1 MEGKVGLAVV
11 GVGSIGIRGA
21 LNHLVLPD
29 AQELVY
35 LAAVCDPVPG
45 RAKAAAE
52 KYGVLRYYED
62 YDDLLADPA
71 VDAVTLCTPIGLHY
85 EQAMKA
91 IAAGKHVHLNKT
103 MTTTRAEADEVIEAA
118 RKAGVKL
125 VASPN
130 AGHYRSTARMREI
143 VRSGEIGRVYWAETG
158 TAGGGHEFEAFR
170 AGDDILSNVNP
181 AWYYKR
187 PGGGPMYDMAVYSLH
202 TITAILGPVR
212 RVAGMS
218 GIGLK
223 ERFFKGERITVEM
236 DDNTHL
242 LLDFGDDVY
251 CLLFGTNSFSGPA
264 RPFAAVYISGS
275 AGAIYRARGG
285 IEVWLREPP
294 GTARTEEVDNWMP
307 YAGGPHAE
315 MGERHVYSD
324 TMHLVDCILYNKEPA
339 VSAEHARH
347 VIEIIELGYK
357 AAATGCTQE
366 LTTSF
371 TLRELTQG
379 PQLA

>member
-1 MEGKVGLAVV
+1 MKHTIGLAVV
-11 GVGSIGIRGA
+11 GAGSIGIRG
-21 LNHLVLPD
+21 VLD
-29 AQELVY
+29 HYAVGDVQHMARIV
-35 LAAVCDPVPG
+35 AVCDNVPG
-45 RAKAAAE
+45 RAKAAADR
-52 KYGVLRYYED
+52 YGVPCYYERYED
-62 YDDLLADPA
+62 VLADPT

-91 IAAGKHVHLNKT
+91 IAVGKHVHLNKT
-103 MTTTRAEADEVIEAA
+103 MATTKAEADDMISAA
-118 RKAGVKL
+118 KKARIKL

-130 AGHYRSTARMREI
+130 AGHYRSTKRIREI
-143 VRSGEIGRVYWAETG
+143 IQSGEIGRVYWAETG
-158 TAGGGHEFEAFR
+158 TAGGGHEFESFR
-170 AGDDILSNVNP
+170 SGDDILSNVNP

-202 TITAILGPVR
+202 TITGILGPAK
-212 RVAGMS
+212 RVTGMS

-223 ERFFKGERITVEM
+223 ERLFKGTSIKVEM

-251 CLLFGTNSFSGPA
+251 CLLFGTNSFGGPA

-275 AGAIYRARGG
+275 EGAIYRAQGG
-285 IEVWLREPP
+285 IEVRSRGSES
-294 GTARTEEVDNWMP
+294 GARTEHVDNWMP
-307 YAGGPHAE
+307 YAQGPHAG
-315 MGERHVYSD
+315 MRERHVFSD
-324 TMHLVDCILYNKEPA
+324 TMHLVDRILYDKEPA

-366 LTTSF
+366 LTTGF
-371 TLRELTQG
+371 VLRELTEG
-379 PQLA
+379 PQ

>member
-1 MEGKVGLAVV
+1 MKDKVGLAVV

-21 LNHLVLPD
+21 LNHFILPD
-29 AQELVY
+29 VQLAYV
-35 LAAVCDPVPG
+35 AAVCDNVPG

-52 KYGVLRYYED
+52 KYNVPHYYEN
-62 YDDLLADPA
+62 YDDVLADPT
-71 VDAVTLCTPIGLHY
+71 VDAVTICTPIGLHY

-91 IAAGKHVHLNKT
+91 IAAGKHVHLHKT
-103 MTTTRAEADEVIEAA
+103 MTTTKAEADEVIAA
-118 RKAGVKL
+118 AEKAGVKL

-130 AGHYRSTARMREI
+130 AGHYRSTKRIKEI
-143 VRSGEIGRVYWAETG
+143 IQSGEIGRVYWAETG
-158 TAGGGHEFEAFR
+158 TSGGGHEYETFR
-170 AGDDILSNVNP
+170 KGDDILSNVNP

-202 TITAILGPVR
+202 TITGILGPVK
-212 RVAGMS
+212 RVTGMS

-223 ERFFKGERITVEM
+223 ERTFKGETIKVEM

-242 LLDFGDDVY
+242 VLDFGDDVY
-251 CLLFGTNSFSGPA
+251 CLVFGTNSFSGPA

-275 AGAIYRARGG
+275 AGAIHRARGG
-285 IEVWLREPP
+285 IEVWRREPQ
-294 GTARTEEVDNWMP
+294 GMARTETVENWMP
-307 YAGGPHAE
+307 FVTEEHAKL
-315 MGERHVYSD
+315 GEAHVFSD
-324 TMHLVDCILYNKEPA
+324 TMHLVDCILNNKTPA

-357 AAATGCTQE
+357 AAQTGCTQT
-366 LTTSF
+366 LTTTF

-379 PQLA
+379 PE